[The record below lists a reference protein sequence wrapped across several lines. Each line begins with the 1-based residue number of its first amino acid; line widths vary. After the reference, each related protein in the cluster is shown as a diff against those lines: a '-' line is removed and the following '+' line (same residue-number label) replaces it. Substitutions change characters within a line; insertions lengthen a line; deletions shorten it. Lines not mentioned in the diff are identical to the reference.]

1 MVAIGEA
8 EKPGAAPAGAERL
21 ELVLVGGGHAHLQV
35 LRRWMMRP
43 VTGVRLS
50 VVLDRAE
57 AVYSGMLPGFVAG
70 DYGAR
75 EIEVDCVPLA
85 RRAGARVI
93 LAAAT
98 GLDME
103 RRVLHLEGRPPL
115 PFDIASFD
123 VGSVLRG
130 AALPGVR
137 EHALATRP
145 LHHFARRLPALIA
158 LARARAQK
166 RGGPLR
172 VAVAGAGAAGVEL
185 AFTLQHRLRAE
196 AGAGAVELTVLGDAG
211 GVLPGASRALA
222 RRANKEARRR
232 GIQLRG
238 GCSAVALEAERGAPA
253 ALAVVLKDGERVS
266 CDLAVWATGA
276 APPPLLAALPLPK
289 DARGFLRVGAT
300 LQSPACENIFAA
312 GDCAALDTAP
322 DLPKAGVYAVRA
334 GPVLDTNLRR
344 RLHALRAAQNSA
356 PRARRQRA
364 AAPASSAHFAPPRAK
379 RILRAPRLRRFR
391 PQRDFLSLLNL
402 GGGRVLGGKW
412 GMAASGRAL
421 WRLKDHI
428 DRRFVRRFRVLDAD
442 GKDARGFP
450 TPERMGMAQMECG
463 GCAAKLSATAL
474 SEALARLP
482 APADPAVLLGLRTP
496 DDAAAFSMA
505 GSNALLATL
514 DGFRAFTDDD
524 WLVGRVAAQNAMN
537 DIAACGGNPR
547 FALAWVCVP
556 EAAGGESLYQVL
568 AGLRRELD
576 AQGVSL
582 LGGHSST
589 GPELSVGLAVL
600 GELPRNAAP
609 LLKSALRAGDRL
621 VLTRALGSGVLL
633 AADMQ
638 GRATG
643 AWLLAAHAAML
654 RGNVRAAALA
664 RQHGVRAA
672 TDVSGFGL
680 AGHLGEMLCA
690 SGVAARLFAPQLP
703 ALPGAR
709 ALLARGVRSTFHPHN
724 QQRARAL
731 CGDASALDFALLC
744 DPQTSGGL
752 LLGVSAARSTAL
764 IKALRDAGDADAVEI
779 GEVLPY
785 SETQPR
791 ILMES
796 NEHKRHG

>member
-1 MVAIGEA
+1 MAAVWEA
-8 EKPGAAPAGAERL
+8 EKLGTAPAGAGWL

-43 VTGVRLS
+43 VPGVRLS

-57 AVYSGMLPGFVAG
+57 AVYSGMLPGLVAG

-98 GLDME
+98 GLDIE
-103 RRVLHLEGRPPL
+103 RRVLHLQERPPL
-115 PFDIASFD
+115 PFDIVSFD
-123 VGSVLRG
+123 VGAVLRG
-130 AALPGVR
+130 AELPGVR

-145 LHHFARRLPALIA
+145 LHHFARRLPELIA
-158 LARARAQK
+158 LARARARK

-172 VAVAGAGAAGVEL
+172 AAVAGAGAAGVEL

-196 AGAGAVELTVLGDAG
+196 VGEGAAVEVTVLGDSG
-211 GVLPGASRALA
+211 GVLPGASRAIA

-232 GIQLRG
+232 GIRLRG
-238 GCSAVALEAERGAPA
+238 GCRAVALEEKRS
-253 ALAVVLKDGERVS
+253 ALAVVLEGGERVD

-276 APPPLLAALPLPK
+276 APPPLLAALPLPR

-300 LQSPACENIFAA
+300 LQSPACGNIFAA

-334 GPVLDTNLRR
+334 GPVLETNLRR
-344 RLHALRAAQNSA
+344 RLHALRALQDTAL
-356 PRARRQRA
+356 RA
-364 AAPASSAHFAPPRAK
+364 
-379 RILRAPRLRRFR
+379 APRLRRFR
-391 PQRDFLSLLNL
+391 PQRDFLALLNL

-421 WRLKDHI
+421 WRLKDRI
-428 DRRFVRRFRVLDAD
+428 DRRFVRRFRVLNAD
-442 GKDARGFP
+442 GGDARGFP
-450 TPERMGMAQMECG
+450 TPERMGMVQMECG
-463 GCAAKLSATAL
+463 GCAAKLSAAAL

-482 APADPAVLLGLRTP
+482 APAADPAVLLGLHTP
-496 DDAAAFSMA
+496 DDAAAFSLA
-505 GSNALLATL
+505 GSGALLATL
-514 DGFRAFTDDD
+514 DGFRAFSDDD
-524 WLVGRVAAQNAMN
+524 WLVGRVAAQNAIN
-537 DIAACGGNPR
+537 DIAACGGSPR

-556 EAAGGESLYQVL
+556 EDAGGESLYQVL

-576 AQGVSL
+576 AQGVAL

-600 GELPRNAAP
+600 GALPRNAAP

-621 VLTRALGSGVLL
+621 VLTRALGSGVVL

-638 GRATG
+638 GRAPG
-643 AWLLAAHAAML
+643 AWLSAAHAAML
-654 RGNVRAAALA
+654 RSNARAASLA
-664 RQHGVRAA
+664 REHGVRAA

-680 AGHLGEMLCA
+680 AGHLGEMLCS
-690 SGVAARLFAPQLP
+690 SGLAARLFAPRLP

-709 ALLARGVRSTFHPHN
+709 ALLARGLRSTFHAQN
-724 QQRARAL
+724 EQRARGL

-752 LLGVSAARSTAL
+752 LLGVSAARSAAL
-764 IKALRDAGDADAVEI
+764 VAALREAGDADAVEI

-785 SETQPR
+785 EAAQPR
-791 ILMES
+791 IQIES
-796 NEHKRHG
+796 AAQARHG

>member
-1 MVAIGEA
+1 M
-8 EKPGAAPAGAERL
+8 L

-43 VTGVRLS
+43 VAGVRLS
-50 VVLDRAE
+50 LVLDRAE

-98 GLDME
+98 GIDPA
-103 RRVLHLEGRPPL
+103 RRLLHLEGRPPL
-115 PFDIASFD
+115 PFDIVSFD
-123 VGSVLRG
+123 VGAVLRG
-130 AALPGVR
+130 AELPGVR

-172 VAVAGAGAAGVEL
+172 AAVAGAGAAGVEL

-196 AGAGAVELTVLGDAG
+196 VGEGAVEVTVLGDSEA
-211 GVLPGASRALA
+211 VLPGASRAIA

-232 GIQLRG
+232 GIRLRG
-238 GCSAVALEAERGAPA
+238 GCRAVALEEKRS
-253 ALAVVLKDGERVS
+253 ALAVVLEGGERVD

-276 APPPLLAALPLPK
+276 APPPLLAALPLPR

-300 LQSPACENIFAA
+300 LQSPACGNIFAA

-334 GPVLDTNLRR
+334 GPVLETNLRR
-344 RLHALRAAQNSA
+344 RLHALRAAQDS
-356 PRARRQRA
+356 
-364 AAPASSAHFAPPRAK
+364 
-379 RILRAPRLRRFR
+379 APRLRRFR
-391 PQRDFLSLLNL
+391 PQRDFLALLNL

-421 WRLKDHI
+421 WRLKDRI
-428 DRRFVRRFRVLDAD
+428 DRRFVRRFRVLNAD
-442 GKDARGFP
+442 GGDARGFP
-450 TPERMGMAQMECG
+450 TPERMGMAQMDCG
-463 GCAAKLSATAL
+463 GCAAKLSAAAL

-482 APADPAVLLGLRTP
+482 APAADPAVLLGLRTP
-496 DDAAAFSMA
+496 DDAAAFSLA
-505 GSNALLATL
+505 GSGALLATL
-514 DGFRAFTDDD
+514 DGFRAFSDDD
-524 WLVGRVAAQNAMN
+524 WLVGRVAAQNAIN
-537 DIAACGGNPR
+537 DIAACGGSPR

-576 AQGVSL
+576 AQGIAL

-600 GELPRNAAP
+600 GALPRNAAP

-621 VLTRALGSGVLL
+621 VLTRALGSGVVL

-638 GRATG
+638 GRAPG
-643 AWLLAAHAAML
+643 AWLSAAHAAML
-654 RGNVRAAALA
+654 RGNARAAALA
-664 RQHGVRAA
+664 REHGVRAA

-680 AGHLGEMLCA
+680 AGHLGEMLCS
-690 SGVAARLFAPQLP
+690 SGLAARLFAPRLP

-709 ALLARGVRSTFHPHN
+709 ALLARGLRSTFHAQN
-724 QQRARAL
+724 EQRARGL
-731 CGDASALDFALLC
+731 CGDASAPDFALLC

-752 LLGVSAARSTAL
+752 LLGVSAARSAAL
-764 IKALRDAGDADAVEI
+764 VAALREAGDADAVEI
-779 GEVLPY
+779 GEVLPH
-785 SETQPR
+785 EAAQPR
-791 ILMES
+791 IQIES
-796 NEHKRHG
+796 AEQARHG

>member
-1 MVAIGEA
+1 MAAVLEA
-8 EKPGAAPAGAERL
+8 EKLGAAPAGARRL

-43 VTGVRLS
+43 APGVRLS
-50 VVLDRAE
+50 LVLDRAE

-98 GLDME
+98 GLDIE
-103 RRVLHLEGRPPL
+103 RRLLHLEGRPPL
-115 PFDIASFD
+115 FFDIASFD

-130 AALPGVR
+130 AELPGVR

-145 LHHFARRLPALIA
+145 LHQFARRLPALIA
-158 LARARAQK
+158 LARARAQE

-172 VAVAGAGAAGVEL
+172 AAVVGAGAAGVEL

-196 AGAGAVELTVLGDAG
+196 VGEGAVEVTVLGDSG

-222 RRANKEARRR
+222 RRASREARRR
-232 GIQLRG
+232 GIRLRG
-238 GCSAVALEAERGAPA
+238 GCTAVALEAERAVQPPA
-253 ALAVVLKDGERVS
+253 SQLCAQPVALAVLLEGGERVD

-276 APPPLLAALPLPK
+276 APPPLLAALPLPR
-289 DARGFLRVGAT
+289 DARGFLRVSET
-300 LQSPACENIFAA
+300 LQSPACGNIFAA
-312 GDCAALDTAP
+312 GDCAALDSAP

-334 GPVLDTNLRR
+334 GPVLETNLRR
-344 RLHALRAAQNSA
+344 RLHALRAAQDSA
-356 PRARRQRA
+356 LRA
-364 AAPASSAHFAPPRAK
+364 
-379 RILRAPRLRRFR
+379 APRLRRFR

-421 WRLKDHI
+421 WRLKDRI
-428 DRRFVRRFRVLDAD
+428 DRRFVRRFRVLNA
-442 GKDARGFP
+442 GGGDARGFP
-450 TPERMGMAQMECG
+450 PPERMGMAQMACG
-463 GCAAKLSATAL
+463 GCAAKLSAGAL
-474 SEALARLP
+474 AEALARLP
-482 APADPAVLLGLRTP
+482 APAADPAVLLGLRTP
-496 DDAAAFSMA
+496 DDAAAFSLA
-505 GSNALLATL
+505 GSGALLATL

-537 DIAACGGNPR
+537 DIAACGGSPR

-556 EAAGGESLYQVL
+556 EDAGGEALYQVL

-600 GELPRNAAP
+600 GALPRDAAP

-621 VLTRALGSGVLL
+621 VLTRALGSGVVL

-638 GRATG
+638 GRAAG
-643 AWLLAAHAAML
+643 AWLAAAHAAML
-654 RGNVRAAALA
+654 RSNARAAALA
-664 RQHGVRAA
+664 REHGVCAA

-680 AGHLGEMLCA
+680 AGHLGEMLCS
-690 SGVAARLFAPQLP
+690 SGLAARLFAPQLP
-703 ALPGAR
+703 ALPGVR
-709 ALLARGVRSTFHPHN
+709 ALLALGLRSTFHAQNEP
-724 QQRARAL
+724 RARAM
-731 CGDASALDFALLC
+731 CSGDASALDLALLC

-752 LLGVSAARSTAL
+752 LLGVSAARSAAL
-764 IKALRDAGDADAVEI
+764 VQALRAAGDSDAVEI
-779 GEVLPY
+779 GEALPH
-785 SETQPR
+785 SAAQPR
-791 ILMES
+791 IRIEGAGQV
-796 NEHKRHG
+796 RRG

>member
-1 MVAIGEA
+1 MELARG
-8 EKPGAAPAGAERL
+8 L

-43 VTGVRLS
+43 VAGVRLS
-50 VVLDRAE
+50 LVLDRAE

-85 RRAGARVI
+85 RRAGARVV

-98 GLDME
+98 GLDPA
-103 RRVLHLEGRPPL
+103 RRLLHLEGRPPL
-115 PFDIASFD
+115 PFDIASLD

-130 AALPGVR
+130 AELPGVR

-158 LARARAQK
+158 LARARAQE

-196 AGAGAVELTVLGDAG
+196 VGEGAAVEVTVLGDAG
-211 GVLPGASRALA
+211 GVLPGASRAIA
-222 RRANKEARRR
+222 RRANREARRR
-232 GIQLRG
+232 GIRLRG
-238 GCSAVALEAERGAPA
+238 GCIAVALEEKHS
-253 ALAVVLKDGERVS
+253 ALAVVLEGGERVD

-276 APPPLLAALPLPK
+276 APPPLLAALPLPR

-300 LQSPACENIFAA
+300 LQSPACGNIFAA

-334 GPVLDTNLRR
+334 GPVLDANLRR
-344 RLHALRAAQNSA
+344 RLHALRAAQDTA
-356 PRARRQRA
+356 PRTLRRT
-364 AAPASSAHFAPPRAK
+364 APARSAQSAALRAG
-379 RILRAPRLRRFR
+379 RVLRAPRLRRFR
-391 PQRDFLSLLNL
+391 PQRDFLALLNL

-421 WRLKDHI
+421 WRLKDRI
-428 DRRFVRRFRVLDAD
+428 DRRFVRRFRVLNAD
-442 GKDARGFP
+442 GGDARGFP
-450 TPERMGMAQMECG
+450 TPERMGMAQMDCG
-463 GCAAKLSATAL
+463 GCAAKLSAAAL
-474 SEALARLP
+474 SGALARLP
-482 APADPAVLLGLRTP
+482 APAADPAVLLGLRTP
-496 DDAAAFSMA
+496 DDAAAFSLD
-505 GSNALLATL
+505 GSGALLATL
-514 DGFRAFTDDD
+514 DGFRAFSDDD

-537 DIAACGGNPR
+537 DIAACGGSPR
-547 FALAWVCVP
+547 FALAWVCVQ
-556 EAAGGESLYQVL
+556 EDAGGESLYQVL

-576 AQGVSL
+576 AQGVAL

-600 GELPRNAAP
+600 GALPRNAAP

-621 VLTRALGSGVLL
+621 VLTRALGSGVVL

-638 GRATG
+638 GRAPG
-643 AWLLAAHAAML
+643 AWLSAAHAAML
-654 RGNVRAAALA
+654 RSNARAAALA
-664 RQHGVRAA
+664 REHGVCAA

-680 AGHLGEMLCA
+680 AGHLGEMLCS
-690 SGVAARLFAPQLP
+690 SGLAARLVAPRLP

-709 ALLARGVRSTFHPHN
+709 ALLGRGLRSTFHAQN
-724 QQRARAL
+724 EQRARGL

-752 LLGVSAARSTAL
+752 LLGVSAARSAAL
-764 IKALRDAGDADAVEI
+764 VAALREAGDSAAVEI
-779 GEVLPY
+779 GEVLSY
-785 SETQPR
+785 EAAQPR
-791 ILMES
+791 IQIES
-796 NEHKRHG
+796 AEQARHG

>member
-1 MVAIGEA
+1 MSAVWEA
-8 EKPGAAPAGAERL
+8 EKLGAAPAGARRL

-43 VTGVRLS
+43 VRGVRLS
-50 VVLDRAE
+50 LVLDRAE

-98 GLDME
+98 GLDIE
-103 RRVLHLEGRPPL
+103 RRCLHLEGRPPL

-130 AALPGVR
+130 SELPGVR

-158 LARARAQK
+158 LARARAQE

-196 AGAGAVELTVLGDAG
+196 VGESAAVEVTVLGDAG
-211 GVLPGASRALA
+211 GALPGSSRAIA
-222 RRANKEARRR
+222 RRANREARRR
-232 GIQLRG
+232 GILLRG
-238 GCSAVALEAERGAPA
+238 GCRAVALEEKRGGRRA
-253 ALAVVLKDGERVS
+253 ALAVVLEGGERVD

-276 APPPLLAALPLPK
+276 APPPLLAALPLPR

-300 LQSPACENIFAA
+300 LQSPACGNIFAA

-334 GPVLDTNLRR
+334 GPVLETNLRR
-344 RLHALRAAQNSA
+344 RLHALRAGRVS
-356 PRARRQRA
+356 
-364 AAPASSAHFAPPRAK
+364 
-379 RILRAPRLRRFR
+379 RAPRLRRFR
-391 PQRDFLSLLNL
+391 PQRDFLALLNL

-421 WRLKDHI
+421 WRLKDRI
-428 DRRFVRRFRVLDAD
+428 DRRFVRRFRVLNAD
-442 GKDARGFP
+442 GGDARGFP
-450 TPERMGMAQMECG
+450 TPERMGMAQMDCG

-482 APADPAVLLGLRTP
+482 APAADPAVLLGLRTP
-496 DDAAAFSMA
+496 DDAAAFSLA
-505 GSNALLATL
+505 GSGALLATL

-537 DIAACGGNPR
+537 DIAACGGSPR

-576 AQGVSL
+576 AQGVAL

-621 VLTRALGSGVLL
+621 VLTRALGSGVVL

-638 GRATG
+638 GRAPG
-643 AWLLAAHAAML
+643 AWLSAAHAAML
-654 RGNVRAAALA
+654 RSNARAAALA
-664 RQHGVRAA
+664 RKHGVCAA

-680 AGHLGEMLCA
+680 AGHLGEMLCS
-690 SGVAARLFAPQLP
+690 SGLAARLFASQLP

-709 ALLARGVRSTFHPHN
+709 ALLARGLRSTFHAQN
-724 QQRARAL
+724 AQRARNL
-731 CGDASALDFALLC
+731 CGHASALDFALLC

-752 LLGVSAARSTAL
+752 LLGVSAARSAAL
-764 IKALRDAGDADAVEI
+764 VAALREAGDAAAVEI
-779 GEVLPY
+779 GEALSY
-785 SETQPR
+785 EAAQPR
-791 ILMES
+791 IQIE
-796 NEHKRHG
+796 NAEQARHG

>member
-1 MVAIGEA
+1 MM
-8 EKPGAAPAGAERL
+8 GAGRL

-50 VVLDRAE
+50 LVLDRAE

-98 GLDME
+98 GLDSA
-103 RRVLHLEGRPPL
+103 RRLLHLEGRPPL

-130 AALPGVR
+130 AELPGVR
-137 EHALATRP
+137 EHALSTRP

-158 LARARAQK
+158 LARARAQE

-172 VAVAGAGAAGVEL
+172 VAVVGAGAAGVEL

-196 AGAGAVELTVLGDAG
+196 VGEGAVEVTVLGDAG
-211 GVLPGASRALA
+211 GALPGASRAIA
-222 RRANKEARRR
+222 RRANREARRR
-232 GIQLRG
+232 GICLRG
-238 GCSAVALEAERGAPA
+238 GCSAVALEEKRRAPPA
-253 ALAVVLKDGERVS
+253 ALAVVLEGGERVD

-276 APPPLLAALPLPK
+276 APPPLLAALPLPR
-289 DARGFLRVGAT
+289 DARGFLRVRAT
-300 LQSPACENIFAA
+300 LQSPACGSIFAA

-334 GPVLDTNLRR
+334 GPVLDANLRR
-344 RLHALRAAQNSA
+344 RLHALRAGQV
-356 PRARRQRA
+356 
-364 AAPASSAHFAPPRAK
+364 
-379 RILRAPRLRRFR
+379 LRAPRLRRFR

-421 WRLKDHI
+421 WRLKDRI
-428 DRRFVRRFRVLDAD
+428 DRRFVRRFRVLNAD
-442 GKDARGFP
+442 GGDARGFP

-463 GCAAKLSATAL
+463 GCAAKLSAAAL

-482 APADPAVLLGLRTP
+482 APAADPAVLLGLRTP
-496 DDAAAFSMA
+496 DDAAAFSLA
-505 GSNALLATL
+505 GSGALLATL

-537 DIAACGGNPR
+537 DIAACGGSPR

-556 EAAGGESLYQVL
+556 EDAGGETLYQVL

-576 AQGVSL
+576 AQGVAL

-600 GELPRNAAP
+600 GALPRNASP

-621 VLTRALGSGVLL
+621 VLTRALGSGVVL

-638 GRATG
+638 GRAPG
-643 AWLLAAHAAML
+643 AWLCAAHAAML
-654 RGNVRAAALA
+654 RGNARAAVLA
-664 RQHGVRAA
+664 REHGVRAA

-680 AGHLGEMLCA
+680 AGHLGEMLCS
-690 SGVAARLFAPQLP
+690 SGLAARLFAPRLP

-709 ALLARGVRSTFHPHN
+709 ALLARGLRSTFHAQN
-724 QQRARAL
+724 EQRARDL

-752 LLGVSAARSTAL
+752 LLGVSAARSAAL
-764 IKALRDAGDADAVEI
+764 VAALREAGDAAAVEI
-779 GEVLPY
+779 GEVLPHE
-785 SETQPR
+785 SAQPR
-791 ILMES
+791 IQIES
-796 NEHKRHG
+796 AEQARHG